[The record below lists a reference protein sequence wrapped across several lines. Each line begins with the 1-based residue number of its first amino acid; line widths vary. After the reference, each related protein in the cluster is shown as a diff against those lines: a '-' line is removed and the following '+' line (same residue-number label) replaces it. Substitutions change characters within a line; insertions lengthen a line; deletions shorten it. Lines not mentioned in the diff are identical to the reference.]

1 MLVYAVFDALGGVQ
15 PGGQSPE
22 QKGERCSSTF
32 VELPKKPALATLAQT
47 VGREVLVE
55 NRGRKAKISKKKRR
69 VSYRRKNRDG
79 FDVMDSGLF

>member
-1 MLVYAVFDALGGVQ
+1 MLWPSEVVAGVLTRID
-15 PGGQSPE
+15 PSMRLP
-22 QKGERCSSTF
+22 K
-32 VELPKKPALATLAQT
+32 PKKPALATLAQT